1 MSTCADTVPTEK
13 WAADNEGES
22 SMNQFWYSA
31 ATLSCFVEEITE
43 QGQASS
49 CKCCWVGI
57 PETGVG
63 DSESLAYRLHRSSL
77 PCPQRFVLT
86 LVLLSWLN
94 TASRLSVGWSA
105 VLLEYD
111 TRWDSVPQFQFF
123 DYNGDVPPDV
133 CSQQQCVLVCSV
145 Q

>member
-1 MSTCADTVPTEK
+1 MGEEREKRGGVSVACSGAEKETTMSTCADTVPTEK

-43 QGQASS
+43 QDQRVACVSAPS
-49 CKCCWVGI
+49 VFFAL
-57 PETGVG
+57 P
-63 DSESLAYRLHRSSL
+63 SALRL
-77 PCPQRFVLT
+77 
-86 LVLLSWLN
+86 N
-94 TASRLSVGWSA
+94 A

-123 DYNGDVPPDV
+123 DYNACMESVHTYCCPA
-133 CSQQQCVLVCSV
+133 CSPSS
-145 Q
+145 